1 MVFKCHHK
9 ESTLNEI
16 IFPNYFFFSSSWM
29 ICQKW
34 HFLFFFFFV
43 WLFLQDDF
51 LETIWIGIFLPGIC
65 THVASR
71 LLWDSFPSVCPYLY
85 AHRLCH
91 LECCVGASDNTGRWR
106 LVFLSLSLSFVS
118 FSLRGYIYKVFICL
132 CMCPLSAPRSQ
143 CRAGCGFLP
152 IRDRDE
158 WEPRKRKSQ
167 EKIRG
172 PQVWNQQGSLSLSL
186 SKSVG

>member
-106 LVFLSLSLSFVS
+106 LVFLSLFRV
-118 FSLRGYIYKVFICL
+118 FFFTWIYIYKVFICL